1 MRRFDLYK
9 FKIFFVVIS
18 LVINFI
24 VSINFVSGGIE
35 TMGYEIGENECINEI
50 GIVISDVL
58 YSSELNNNDLLV
70 FEYSD
75 NKIVAISFDNHM
87 INKYVSLINKSI
99 VDYIKE
105 DKLIYNV
112 PILHNSSNVIL
123 REFSPSVPIVYT
135 LMGNVLIDCDS
146 YVASYG
152 INNTLIEVNMNIIL
166 NMKVI
171 LPFKSENFAINRDV
185 TLVSK
190 IVHGSI
196 PSTFLG
202 NNGTNVVIPIG

>member
-1 MRRFDLYK
+1 MRRFNLYK
-9 FKIFFVVIS
+9 FKIFFIVIS

-24 VSINFVSGGIE
+24 ISINFVSSGIE
-35 TMGYEIGENECINEI
+35 TMGYEIGESECINEI
-50 GIVISDVL
+50 GIVISETL
-58 YSSELNNNDLLV
+58 YESELNNNDLLV

-75 NKIVAISFDNHM
+75 SKIIAISFDNYM
-87 INKYVSLINKSI
+87 INKYVSLLNKSI
-99 VDYIKE
+99 VDYVKE

-112 PILHNSSNVIL
+112 PILHNSSNVIF
-123 REFSPSVPIVYT
+123 RELSPSVPIVYT
-135 LMGNVLIDCDS
+135 LMGNVLIDSDS
-146 YVASYG
+146 YVAAYG
-152 INNTLIEVNMNIIL
+152 INNTLIEVNLNIIL

-171 LPFKSENFAINRDV
+171 LPFKSENFTINREV

-202 NNGTNVVIPIG
+202 NNGTNVVIPVG